1 MGEKKKLLIITAS
14 LVAVLILSVVLYNGI
29 KDKVSH
35 DNLAVTEPT
44 AEDKESKDDELTLA
58 PDFTVVDIDGNEIK
72 LSDMRGKPVIVNFW
86 ASWCGPCKSEMPD
99 FDEAYKKYGDE
110 ICFMM
115 VNMTDG
121 SSETVSTASK
131 FIASKGY
138 SFPVYYDTKMEAA
151 IAYNVYSI
159 PATYFIDSEGRGVAY
174 APGAID
180 SAALMEGIGM
190 IYKAD

>member
-1 MGEKKKLLIITAS
+1 MGDRKKILIITAS
-14 LVAVLILSVVLYNGI
+14 LVALLVFSAVLYNGI
-29 KDKVSH
+29 KDKVSN
-35 DNLAVTEPT
+35 DNLAVTEPS
-44 AEDKESKDDELTLA
+44 AEEQENQNEPILA
-58 PDFTVVDIDGNEIK
+58 PDFTVVDIDGNEVK

-99 FDEAYKKYGDE
+99 FEEAYKKYGDE

-138 SFPVYYDTKMEAA
+138 SFPVYYDTKTEAA
-151 IAYNVYSI
+151 IAYGVYSI
-159 PATYFIDSEGRGVAY
+159 PATYFIDSEGRGIAY
-174 APGAID
+174 AAGAID
-180 SAALMEGIGM
+180 STALQKGIDM
-190 IYKAD
+190 IYSAD